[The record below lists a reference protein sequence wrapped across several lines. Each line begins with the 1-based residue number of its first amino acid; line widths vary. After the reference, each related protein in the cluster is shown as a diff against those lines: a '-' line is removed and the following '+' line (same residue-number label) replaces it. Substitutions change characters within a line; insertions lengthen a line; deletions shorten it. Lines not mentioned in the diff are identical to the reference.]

1 MAIADMLNRRVRAR
15 PGEDDEAFSEPSSGD
30 EEVPQDEGE
39 EGDDSN
45 IEGLDSDNSQIESDD
60 NTDDSASASG
70 SEADDSDN
78 SSDQSLSASE
88 SDLNED
94 IKESLSNI
102 SFGALAKAQA
112 SMGPKK
118 RKDKTSTSLESEHT
132 STASPLDDIRA
143 KIRAAREQK
152 REAAAKALGTSTAAN
167 GSSSTSREKKARSSK
182 HAPMV
187 QSSKYAVSRKRVIV
201 EPSATPKARDPRFD
215 AAVMGHSGKGTNT
228 QASEKA
234 YSFLEDYRASELRDL
249 KRQMAQTKNP
259 EAKEALKR
267 QIRSATDQQKAREN
281 KKREEAVI
289 AEHKK
294 KEKEAIRDGKK
305 STPYFL
311 KKSDLKKQVMQKKYE
326 EMGSRDRAK
335 ALERRRKKLASKER
349 KEMPME
355 RRGFEGMDG
364 GPPSRGGGGG
374 GGKRRRL
381 E

>member
-1 MAIADMLNRRVRAR
+1 MAISDILNRRVRAR
-15 PGEDDEAFSEPSSGD
+15 PDEDDEIYSEQSSGG
-30 EEVPQDEGE
+30 EGVSQDEDE
-39 EGDDSN
+39 HIDDSN
-45 IEGLDSDNSQIESDD
+45 REDLDSDNSQDESD
-60 NTDDSASASG
+60 NAASDSDSD
-70 SEADDSDN
+70 SEANEHEHERESDN
-78 SSDQSLSASE
+78 SSDSE
-88 SDLNED
+88 SDPNED

-118 RKDKTSTSLESEHT
+118 RKNKPSTSAPESEPT

-152 REAAAKALGTSTAAN
+152 REAAAKALDTTST
-167 GSSSTSREKKARSSK
+167 STGDGARQKKAARSSK

-201 EPSATPKARDPRFD
+201 EPSSAPKARDPRFD
-215 AAVMGHSGKGTNT
+215 AAVMGHSGKGNNT

-234 YSFLEDYRASELRDL
+234 YSFLDEYRASELRDL

-364 GPPSRGGGGG
+364 GPPARGGGG

>member
-1 MAIADMLNRRVRAR
+1 MAIADILNRRVRAR
-15 PGEDDEAFSEPSSGD
+15 PDEDDEAFSEQSSGG
-30 EEVPQDEGE
+30 EEVPQDEDE

-45 IEGLDSDNSQIESDD
+45 IEDLDSDNSQNESDD
-60 NTDDSASASG
+60 NTDNSASASG

-78 SSDQSLSASE
+78 SSDQTLSASD
-88 SDLNED
+88 SDPNED

-118 RKDKTSTSLESEHT
+118 RKDKTSTSLESEDT
-132 STASPLDDIRA
+132 STASPSTTFAQRFELLA
-143 KIRAAREQK
+143 NKSARLPPK
-152 REAAAKALGTSTAAN
+152 RLEPPHLATEVA
-167 GSSSTSREKKARSSK
+167 KARSSK

>member
-1 MAIADMLNRRVRAR
+1 MAIKDMLNRRVRAR
-15 PGEDDEAFSEPSSGD
+15 PDGEDDVYSEQSDMGEEPSQDEAEEEEDSDAEDAQSGDSQDEGSENDGSDSDEDSNDNASAFSE
-30 EEVPQDEGE
+30 EE
-39 EGDDSN
+39 
-45 IEGLDSDNSQIESDD
+45 DSDPNDD
-60 NTDDSASASG
+60 IQA
-70 SEADDSDN
+70 
-78 SSDQSLSASE
+78 
-88 SDLNED
+88 
-94 IKESLSNI
+94 SLSNI

-118 RKDKTSTSLESEHT
+118 SKSKATKSTPETT

-143 KIRAAREQK
+143 QIRAARDQK
-152 REAAAKALGTSTAAN
+152 REAAAALAKD
-167 GSSSTSREKKARSSK
+167 SSSKEKKAARASK

-187 QSSKYAVSRKRVIV
+187 QSSKYAVGRKRVIV
-201 EPSATPKARDPRFD
+201 EPPATAKARDPRFD
-215 AAVMGHSGKGTNT
+215 AAVMGHSGKGLNAK
-228 QASEKA
+228 ASEKNYA
-234 YSFLEDYRASELRDL
+234 FLEDYRASELRDL

-281 KKREEAVI
+281 RKREEAVI

-305 STPYFL
+305 STPYYL

-335 ALERRRKKLASKER
+335 ALERRRKKIASKER
-349 KEMPME
+349 KDMPME
-355 RRGFEGMDG
+355 RRGWEGMG
-364 GPPSRGGGGG
+364 GGDEPPARGGGG

>member
-1 MAIADMLNRRVRAR
+1 MTTGSSITNEDSLQSQDE
-15 PGEDDEAFSEPSSGD
+15 GSEDDHSDSDEDSNDNASAFSE
-30 EEVPQDEGE
+30 EE
-39 EGDDSN
+39 
-45 IEGLDSDNSQIESDD
+45 DSDANDD
-60 NTDDSASASG
+60 IQA
-70 SEADDSDN
+70 
-78 SSDQSLSASE
+78 
-88 SDLNED
+88 
-94 IKESLSNI
+94 SLSNI

-118 RKDKTSTSLESEHT
+118 TKTKATKSDPETT

-143 KIRAAREQK
+143 QIRAAREQK
-152 REAAAKALGTSTAAN
+152 REAAAAAAAKDPTSK
-167 GSSSTSREKKARSSK
+167 EKKAARASK

-201 EPSATPKARDPRFD
+201 EPPATAKARDPRFD
-215 AAVMGHSGKGTNT
+215 AAVMGHSGKGLNSK
-228 QASEKA
+228 ASEKNYA
-234 YSFLEDYRASELRDL
+234 FLEEYRASELRDL
-249 KRQMAQTKNP
+249 KRQMAATKNP

-281 KKREEAVI
+281 RKREEAVI
-289 AEHKK
+289 SEHKK

-305 STPYFL
+305 STPYYL

-335 ALERRRKKLASKER
+335 ALERRRKKIASKER
-349 KEMPME
+349 KDMPME
-355 RRGFEGMDG
+355 RRGWEGMG
-364 GPPSRGGGGG
+364 GGEPPARGGG